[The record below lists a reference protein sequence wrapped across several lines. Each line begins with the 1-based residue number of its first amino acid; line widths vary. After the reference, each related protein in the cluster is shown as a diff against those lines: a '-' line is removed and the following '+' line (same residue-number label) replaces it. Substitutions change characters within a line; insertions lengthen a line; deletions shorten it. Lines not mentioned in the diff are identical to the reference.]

1 MYVNP
6 SKMIGV
12 LAKLLKEIFNCSPV
26 LVAAFPIHYKV
37 QTQCKEF
44 PIKNNNNNN
53 NNNNKWKE
61 LVASHLTILSKI
73 CKSLHLVTL

>member
-44 PIKNNNNNN
+44 PIKIIIIINGKN
-53 NNNNKWKE
+53 W
-61 LVASHLTILSKI
+61 LRHILLSYPKFANR
-73 CKSLHLVTL
+73 STW